1 MSKKENIIN
10 ALEELESKKLVTPET
25 IVYHGNENKTHNFSE
40 ISPSFFTTDK
50 EYAKGYG
57 DFVYPYKLKIKS
69 PFDTATDESARE
81 YYNNNFL
88 NDTLGKEATKLSK
101 GERICANNA
110 DNFWAYLSVEVLIDK
125 DLNYDGLIVNEKT
138 GLKYKTDY
146 SIVPLDKS
154 QIKVVNEPKIKNKR
168 NNKSHFKSK

>member
-1 MSKKENIIN
+1 MSKKEKVIN
-10 ALEELESKKLVTPET
+10 ALEKLESNKLVTPET
-25 IVYHGNENKTHNFSE
+25 IVYHGNENKIHNFSE

-69 PFDTATDESARE
+69 PFDTATDESARK

-88 NDTLGKEATKLSK
+88 NDKLGKEAKKLSK

-110 DNFWAYLSVEVLIDK
+110 DNFWAYLSVEVLINK
-125 DLNYDGLIVNEKT
+125 DLNYDCIIVDEKT
-138 GLKYKTDY
+138 DLEYKTDY

-154 QIKVVNEPKIKNKR
+154 QIEVINKPKIKNKR
-168 NNKSHFKSK
+168 INKNH

>member
-1 MSKKENIIN
+1 MSKKEEVIN
-10 ALEELESKKLVTPET
+10 ALEESESNKLITSET
-25 IVYHGNENKTHNFSE
+25 IVYHGNENKIHRFSE
-40 ISPSFFTTDK
+40 IRPSFFTTDK

-57 DFVYPYKLKIKS
+57 DFVYPYKLKIEK

-88 NDTLGKEATKLSK
+88 NDELGKEATKLSK

-110 DNFWAYLSVEVLIDK
+110 DNFWAYLAVEVLINK
-125 DLNYDGLIVNEKT
+125 DLNYDGIVVDEKT
-138 GLKYKTDY
+138 GSEYKTDY

-154 QIKVVNEPKIKNKR
+154 QIEAVNKPKIKNRLK
-168 NNKSHFKSK
+168 